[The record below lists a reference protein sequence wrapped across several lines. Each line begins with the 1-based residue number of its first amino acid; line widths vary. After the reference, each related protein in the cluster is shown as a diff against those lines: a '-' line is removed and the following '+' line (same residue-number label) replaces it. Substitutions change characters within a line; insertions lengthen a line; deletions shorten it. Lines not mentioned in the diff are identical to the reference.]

1 MFKIGIGYDIH
12 RLEEGLPLMLGGIRI
27 PYSKGLAG
35 HSDGDVL
42 IHAIGDAILGAMGM
56 GDIGKFYP
64 DTDPAFNGMRS
75 ARILEDLAGVLEKE
89 GCQIENIDTIV
100 IAQEPKLA
108 PFAEEIRSSLAR
120 ALKLDSK
127 NVNFKA
133 KTAEK
138 LDALGA
144 GEGMAAHAAV
154 IISRKRENL
163 RNSF

>member
-12 RLEEGLPLMLGGIRI
+12 RLEDGRPLMLGGIRI
-27 PYSKGLAG
+27 PHSRGLAG

-64 DTDPAFNGMRS
+64 DTDPAFKGMRS

-89 GCQIENIDTIV
+89 NCQIENIDTIV

-120 ALKLDSK
+120 ALKLENNK
-127 NVNFKA
+127 VNFKA

-154 IISRKRENL
+154 IISRKRE
-163 RNSF
+163 

>member
-1 MFKIGIGYDIH
+1 MPERGGLFKIGIGYDIH
-12 RLEEGLPLMLGGIRI
+12 RLEEGRPLILGGIRI
-27 PYSKGLAG
+27 PHSRGLAG

-64 DTDPAFNGMRS
+64 DTDPAFKGMQS

-89 GCQIENIDTIV
+89 NCQIENIDTIV

-108 PFAEEIRSSLAR
+108 PFSEEIRSSLAR
-120 ALKLDSK
+120 ALKLENNK
-127 NVNFKA
+127 VNFKA

-154 IISRKRENL
+154 IISRKRE
-163 RNSF
+163 